1 MFKLIIVYNKKL
13 FSVKCFPLK
22 TNILFCFFK
31 LTVGVYRWKRW
42 EVIMKLI
49 EAIGIRLDNLIQ
61 ENKITIYE
69 LAKRAGVPRS
79 TVWKIVHPDLTRI
92 KTVKIDTIYQLADT
106 LGIKLKVFFDNHIFD
121 EVND

>member
-1 MFKLIIVYNKKL
+1 MLKLIIVYNKKL
-13 FSVKCFPLK
+13 FWVKCFPLE

-31 LTVGVYRWKRW
+31 LIDSVYCWKRL

-49 EAIGIRLDNLIQ
+49 EAVGIRLNNLI
-61 ENKITIYE
+61 NDNGLTIYE
-69 LAKRAGVPRS
+69 LAKRTGVPRS
-79 TVWKIVHPDLTRI
+79 TVWKIVHPDLTRV

-106 LGIKLKVFFDNHIFD
+106 LGIKLKDFFDNPVFD

>member
-13 FSVKCFPLK
+13 FLVKCFPLE

-31 LTVGVYRWKRW
+31 LTVDVYCWKRW

-61 ENKITIYE
+61 ENNITIYE

>member
-1 MFKLIIVYNKKL
+1 
-13 FSVKCFPLK
+13 
-22 TNILFCFFK
+22 
-31 LTVGVYRWKRW
+31 
-42 EVIMKLI
+42 MKLI

-61 ENKITIYE
+61 ENNITIYE

-79 TVWKIVHPDLTRI
+79 TVWKIVHPDLTKI